1 MGKYP
6 VSMKKKGMLFLYL
19 AIFILMGSA
28 AYLYLF
34 FEDDLIKTLALI
46 MLIIAII
53 LAAVFFYLEFTHPG
67 KKLRK
72 KLALVESKLAQESLD
87 FLKAE
92 YINIYKLYLS
102 LPDKKKANFY
112 ARVIKLREQIEQ
124 QLKSGHQLEF
134 LLKKAELATV
144 EELKPMYQ
152 EIETVFQSLT
162 TKLQQEHYPKLS
174 YLKDKLEQG
183 K

>member
-1 MGKYP
+1 
-6 VSMKKKGMLFLYL
+6 MKKKGLLIL
-19 AIFILMGSA
+19 CLTIFILMGFVV
-28 AYLYLF
+28 YLYLF
-34 FEDDLIKTLALI
+34 FEDDFIKAAALAIL
-46 MLIIAII
+46 LLAIV

-92 YINIYKLYLS
+92 YINIYKLYLG
-102 LPDKKKANFY
+102 LPDQKKANFY

-124 QLKSGHQLEF
+124 QLKSVQQLES
-134 LLKKAELATV
+134 LLKKAELAAV
-144 EELKPMYQ
+144 EELKQIYQ
-152 EIETVFQSLT
+152 EIETVFQGLSK
-162 TKLQQEHYPKLS
+162 KLQQEYFPKLS